1 MLLLLQKSP
10 GFVPRPYNHT
20 DERPSVCY
28 ASELDRASRIGAVER
43 NPEDPTLWAALT
55 KHDRLGL
62 KHLREAI
69 KGEFVEYHQL
79 LGWCGAAHG
88 SHGIKWV
95 EAGVRLPDTGSEIE
109 SDVIAAVLSE
119 TLERYGGSLLQFT
132 IEEWEAAVK
141 REREKKVVS
150 NSAATGGGHKV
161 EADGAGS
168 VAAKVSSSLSQRGRP
183 HSPAPATETLSI
195 ESYIKVG
202 DRFFRPQPL
211 PPKFSDTHREEGRQ
225 STHALSGE
233 DQGEEVRD
241 KSSPRGLA
249 HPSGQES
256 AWGPMPAK
264 SQSLRKLPKVKRRN
278 LQTYFSSIDEDDISV
293 ADAGLGKWAAN
304 GKMFKRALLQSEES
318 CSVASLSRMPSTY
331 DDDGGE
337 KRGKIFPN
345 LLVGS
350 LGWLEEKLVK
360 TKLWKAVSSGV
371 VGKVQ
376 ILKCCGFII

>member
-1 MLLLLQKSP
+1 M
-10 GFVPRPYNHT
+10 
-20 DERPSVCY
+20 
-28 ASELDRASRIGAVER
+28 ER
-43 NPEDPTLWAALT
+43 NPEDKTLWAALT

-62 KHLREAI
+62 RHLRDAI

-79 LGWCGAAHG
+79 LGWCRAAHG

-95 EAGVRLPDTGSEIE
+95 EAGVRLPDMGSEIE
-109 SDVIAAVLSE
+109 SDSIAAVLSE
-119 TLERYGGSLLQFT
+119 TLERYGSSLLQFT
-132 IEEWEAAVK
+132 IEEWELAMK
-141 REREKKVVS
+141 KEREKKVVS
-150 NSAATGGGHKV
+150 NKV

-168 VAAKVSSSLSQRGRP
+168 VAVKASSSLSQRGRP
-183 HSPAPATETLSI
+183 PSPAPAIETLSI

-211 PPKFSDTHREEGRQ
+211 PPKFSDTHGEEGRQ
-225 STHALSGE
+225 THALSGE
-233 DQGEEVRD
+233 DQGEEVGDR
-241 KSSPRGLA
+241 SSPRSLA

-256 AWGPMPAK
+256 APGSPVPATR
-264 SQSLRKLPKVKRRN
+264 QSLRKLPKVKRRN
-278 LQTYFSSIDEDDISV
+278 LQTYFSSIDEDDVSV

-304 GKMFKRALLQSEES
+304 GKMFKRALSTPKLALLQSEES
-318 CSVASLSRMPSTY
+318 FSVPSISRMPSTY

-337 KRGKIFPN
+337 RRGKAFPN

-371 VGKVQ
+371 VGRVQ
-376 ILKCCGFII
+376 NLKCCDSYNDFVQ